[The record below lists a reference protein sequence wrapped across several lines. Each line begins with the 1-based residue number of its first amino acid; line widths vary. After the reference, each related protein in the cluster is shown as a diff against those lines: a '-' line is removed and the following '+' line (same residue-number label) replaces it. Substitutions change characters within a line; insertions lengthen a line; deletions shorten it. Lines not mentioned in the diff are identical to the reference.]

1 MEFIAKDTGFLARR
15 LKKTEYDKEP
25 DKFKSNCAEASYFF
39 NGFRIASAAFNKMVK
54 KLQEDPECRESAL
67 DFMMDE
73 IVELKKLELKGEKN
87 DKS

>member
-1 MEFIAKDTGFLARR
+1 VL
-15 LKKTEYDKEP
+15 
-25 DKFKSNCAEASYFF
+25 F

-54 KLQEDPECRESAL
+54 KLQEDPECRETAL

-73 IVELKKLELKGEKN
+73 IVELKKYEMKGEKN